1 MEDALLTFGL
11 IADLQYADQEPA
23 NNRFFRNSREKLRQA
38 IEMFNAR
45 RVQFVIDL
53 GDLIDRGWQ
62 HFDTILSVYNQLRC
76 PLYLVPGNHD
86 FEVDD
91 AYKVQVLAR
100 LGHREGWMD
109 FAVGPWR
116 FILLNGADVSTFAH
130 LSGHPNHRLA
140 LKWMEDLSAASAPNG
155 NPWNGGI
162 GEEQMAWLTAR
173 LAESAAKGER
183 VIALCHYPIFPAHRH
198 NLLNDL
204 EILRLL
210 REYPNAAA
218 WFCGHNHEGG
228 YARCA
233 HLHHVNLKGAVDT
246 EHDTASCIVHVYS
259 DRLELE
265 GFGQEVSRSLS
276 IFSQ

>member
-1 MEDALLTFGL
+1 MEEGLLTFGL

-23 NNRFFRNSREKLRQA
+23 NNRFFRNSLEKLRQA
-38 IEMFNAR
+38 IEVFNAR
-45 RVQFVIDL
+45 QVAFVVDL

-62 HFDTILSVYNQLRC
+62 HFDSILSVYSRLRC
-76 PLYLVPGNHD
+76 PLHLVPGNHD
-86 FEVDD
+86 FEVEDSQ
-91 AYKVQVLAR
+91 KVHVLAR

-109 FAVGPWR
+109 FAAGPCR

-130 LSGHPNHRLA
+130 LSGHPKHRLA
-140 LKWMEDLSAASAPNG
+140 LEWMEDLNAASALNG

-162 GEEQMAWLTAR
+162 GEEQITWLAAR
-173 LAESAAKGER
+173 LDESAAVGER

-204 EILRLL
+204 EILRVL
-210 REYPNAAA
+210 RNYPNVAA

-228 YARCA
+228 YARFA

-246 EHDTASCIVHVYS
+246 ELDPAFCLVHVYS
-259 DRLELE
+259 DRFEME
-265 GFGQEVSRSLS
+265 GFGQEVSRSLPF
-276 IFSQ
+276 INR